1 MSIYIKAQ
9 SRMSRAASMSRWRS
23 TITALRDREATP
35 RRFKTC
41 TLKVFDY
48 DEDGGLTSRS
58 EHKLAEMPLT
68 VLVSLFEQMTAV
80 LPFEDWGRLYYYE
93 LGNAFNRE
101 LVYERITHNYKDF
114 VEYMKTQL
122 DGYARR
128 INRSPARMC
137 FQLHKRFP

>member
-1 MSIYIKAQ
+1 MTPGD
-9 SRMSRAASMSRWRS
+9 MASWSLS
-23 TITALRDREATP
+23 TVRALRDREATP

-41 TLKVFDY
+41 TLRVFDY

-58 EHKLAEMPLT
+58 EYKLAECSLT
-68 VLVSLFEQMTAV
+68 VLVSLFEQITAV

-93 LGNAFNRE
+93 LGHALNRE
-101 LVYERITHNYKDF
+101 LVYERITHNDQDF
-114 VEYMKTQL
+114 VEYMKTLL
-122 DGYARR
+122 DACARR